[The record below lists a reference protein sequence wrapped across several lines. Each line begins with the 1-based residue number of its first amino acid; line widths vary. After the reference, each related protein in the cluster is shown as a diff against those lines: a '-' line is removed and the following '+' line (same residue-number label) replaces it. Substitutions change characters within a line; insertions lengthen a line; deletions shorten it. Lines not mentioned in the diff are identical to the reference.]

1 MHRIKEA
8 FAKLLTQMQALQAKN
23 AWKITAEANY
33 FEPDMP
39 EYPEQY
45 GGDYDKATGM
55 MILRF
60 EVRGTRYEGRTER
73 IEHVHAGDEIC
84 VIRDKQNTYNHNNFA
99 IKTKDGFSVGNMPT
113 DLCNAIAPLYDI
125 GVLSICRTTASFV
138 APISKRSRYAR
149 QAVLFIELCLKVHNH
164 EVIS

>member
-1 MHRIKEA
+1 MRRIKEA
-8 FAKLLTQMQALQAKN
+8 GAKLLTQMQALQAKN
-23 AWKITAEANY
+23 AWKITAEANC

-45 GGDYDKATGM
+45 GGEYDKTTGM

-60 EVRGTRYEGRTER
+60 EVRGTRYEGRTEQ

-84 VIRDKQNTYNHNNFA
+84 VIRDMQNTYNHNNFA
-99 IKTKDGFSVGNMPT
+99 IKTKDGVSVGNMPAE
-113 DLCNAIAPLYDI
+113 LCNAIAPLYDI
-125 GVLSICRTTASFV
+125 GALRICRVTASFV

-149 QAVLFIELCLKVHNH
+149 QAVLFIELCLKLHS
-164 EVIS
+164 EVR